1 MPNDV
6 DVQHEKFWCDLP
18 NGVSICESLLDL
30 RDKTAYMLSKEGDP
44 DANELIADQLGYDTA
59 GVPA

>member
-1 MPNDV
+1 
-6 DVQHEKFWCDLP
+6 
-18 NGVSICESLLDL
+18 
-30 RDKTAYMLSKEGDP
+30 MLSKEGDP